1 MSNIRVRINAN
12 AISEI
17 ESILERR
24 FERVGQFVENKAK
37 ENMQGHNRSGILSA
51 SISHDVSDLTTTV
64 GTNVEYAIPFHEGHG
79 SFSGVPFL
87 RDAVYGN
94 ISEINNLLGG
104 N

>member
-37 ENMQGHNRSGILSA
+37 ENMQGHNKSGILRA
-51 SISHDVSDLTTTV
+51 SIHHEADKDGTV
-64 GTNVEYAIPFHEGHG
+64 IGTNVEYAIPFHEGHG